1 MLRPLSPL
9 DLGSRS
15 SGGGSGSFLQ
25 EFQTIAVL
33 RIGAGLVLFLG
44 YGLEATLKAWHFIWS
59 KAPFPLVQ
67 TLEPTFLPWPQFIA
81 PTAAFITCTVAI
93 AWIFGFYTRLF
104 AALFMPM
111 PLVALIVAGTV
122 KASESDCVVAWLFLI
137 VSATLLLFGSG
148 NLSLDAL
155 FRLGGGSR
163 KKKLF

>member
-15 SGGGSGSFLQ
+15 SGGGGSFLQ

-44 YGLEATLKAWHFIWS
+44 YGLEATLQAWHFIWQ
-59 KAPFPLVQ
+59 KAPFALVQ
-67 TLEPTFLPWPQFIA
+67 TLEPTFLPWPQFFA
-81 PTAAFITCTVAI
+81 PTAAFVTCTVAI
-93 AWIFGFYTRLF
+93 AWIIGFYTRLF
-104 AALFMPM
+104 AAVFIPL
-111 PLVALIVAGTV
+111 PLVTLMVAGTV
-122 KASESDCVVAWLFLI
+122 KATESECIVAWLFVI
-137 VSATLLLFGSG
+137 ISATLLLYGSG
-148 NLSLDAL
+148 NLSVDAL

>member
-15 SGGGSGSFLQ
+15 SGGGSFLQ

-33 RIGAGLVLFLG
+33 RIGAGLVLFLA

-59 KAPFPLVQ
+59 KTPFPLVQ

-93 AWIFGFYTRLF
+93 AWIVGFYTRLF
-104 AALFMPM
+104 AALFL
-111 PLVALIVAGTV
+111 PLPLISLFVAGTV
-122 KASESDCVVAWLFLI
+122 KATEADCTVAWLFLI
-137 VSATLLLFGSG
+137 ISATLLLYGSG
-148 NLSLDAL
+148 NLSVDAL

>member
-15 SGGGSGSFLQ
+15 SGGGSFLQ

-33 RIGAGLVLFLG
+33 RIGAGLVLFLA

-59 KAPFPLVQ
+59 KTPFPLVQ

-93 AWIFGFYTRLF
+93 AWIAGFYTRLF
-104 AALFMPM
+104 AALFL
-111 PLVALIVAGTV
+111 PLPLISLFVAGTV
-122 KASESDCVVAWLFLI
+122 KATEADCTVAWLFLI
-137 VSATLLLFGSG
+137 ISATLLLYGSG
-148 NLSLDAL
+148 NLSVDAL

>member
-15 SGGGSGSFLQ
+15 SGGGAGFLQ
-25 EFQTIAVL
+25 EFQTIAIL

-59 KAPFPLVQ
+59 KAPFPLIQ
-67 TLEPTFLPWPQFIA
+67 TLEPIFLPWPQVVA
-81 PTAAFITCTVAI
+81 PTVAFITCTVAI
-93 AWIFGFYTRLF
+93 AWIIGFYTRLF
-104 AALFMPM
+104 AALFIPL

-122 KASESDCVVAWLFLI
+122 KASEADCVVAWLFLI
-137 VSATLLLFGSG
+137 IGVTLLLYGSG
-148 NLSLDAL
+148 NLSVDAL